1 MLYNELFANE
11 FDTQILRKKL
21 AKAIGLN
28 EAIVLN
34 QLHYWI
40 EKNRRTNKNFYDNR
54 YWVYNTYENW
64 QNQDFEYWSID
75 TIKRTFTKLEKMGL
89 VLSGNFN
96 KMPMDRTKWYTINYE
111 KMEELAQEIA
121 EKPVKSTISAK
132 CPDGRVQ
139 NAPSNNH
146 RILNHEN
153 TNKKHYSATPS
164 HEYDFSLDII
174 KKAKETIKDSC
185 LVDAVEYYLGKYRL
199 EMCRNHPDI
208 SYASL
213 SNFAQVVYEQFDGDI
228 DCLLDGGLT
237 DMIDRHFETNY
248 GKPIDYKFQHFA
260 TPGIILCQARNCGL
274 LDGYKD

>member
-40 EKNRRTNKNFYDNR
+40 EKNRRTNKNLYDNR

-153 TNKKHYSATPS
+153 TKKEHYSATSS
-164 HEYDFSLDII
+164 HDSDILG
-174 KKAKETIKDSC
+174 KAKSVTTD
-185 LVDAVEYYLGKYRL
+185 LAVINSIEYYLSKY
-199 EMCRNHPDI
+199 EVEIGVEHPNVTYSAMSRIIENIFFVLQDVWEDVK
-208 SYASL
+208 S
-213 SNFAQVVYEQFDGDI
+213 EDGLI
-228 DCLLDGGLT
+228 K
-237 DMIDRHFETNY
+237 MIDRHFDTNY
-248 GKPIDYKFQHFA
+248 GQPIDYKIQHFG
-260 TPGIILCQARNCGL
+260 TEGVLEMQARNCGFIN
-274 LDGYKD
+274 GYRD